1 MEAFQKAK
9 SENIYQGIH
18 LETWMTVDQ
27 VLVVLEC
34 GPNGELIGESMN
46 RLVYQQDLDF
56 IK

>member
-1 MEAFQKAK
+1 MEAFKKAK
-9 SENIYQGIH
+9 RENIYQGIH

-27 VLVVLEC
+27 VLIVLEC
-34 GPNGELIGESMN
+34 GQNGELIGESMN